1 MRGAKPRTEREC
13 FGIGKSR
20 GFGWREAVVSV
31 TFLFRYNRTEKDKG
45 NGILYPSNRLF
56 VIFLV

>member
-20 GFGWREAVVSV
+20 GFGGTIVAIVRN
-31 TFLFRYNRTEKDKG
+31 NRMTVIGRSQKC
-45 NGILYPSNRLF
+45 NGLSTLCNRLF
-56 VIFLV
+56 VIFLA